1 MGLIYVSS
9 ESSDFMFALK
19 SNLESGKETV
29 SQLKSGSQKI
39 VSAVD
44 GQQLSG
50 AAYTAGKGLFAD
62 LIIPTVTRTTNAI
75 EQIEQELKKYQNADK
90 IVASEGELNED
101 KLNQQIQVT
110 RTMKNSV
117 DQTLFFVRLQTTL
130 NPIASVLDTLLNV
143 QRELERMTDSFQRDI
158 DHLQNQ
164 LRKLQDFNTQTS
176 SLFVNSLNELKIAMQ
191 GVLILNN
198 RTIKS
203 DGSYSL
209 PKGTNKS
216 YFEKIKKDVAL
227 VIESG
232 DQEIEL
238 IKETDSIEEIN
249 RKTLACA
256 NIGINPYTGKKIS
269 QEEANKFKYAAW
281 SGTFTN
287 IGDTVMGAY
296 YGNKGASRLDGMDD
310 VRSVKKKSFS
320 EKSSGSNSI
329 ITPEIEEKILWGQR
343 TNPNKNKIIG
353 GHSPEISNKHPNY
366 AVEEIILNPDGTR
379 KLKYT
384 TQFPEG
390 NLSKIKTSTVFPE
403 SWSDTKILESSTTIG
418 NSKPVSVR
426 ASDGA
431 TWHRSIVDGVEI
443 DVIKQGTKII
453 SAYPTGTVN
462 GPPPIGFSK

>member
-9 ESSDFMFALK
+9 ESSDFMSALK

-29 SQLKSGSQKI
+29 SQLKSGSQKVI
-39 VSAVD
+39 SAVD
-44 GQQLSG
+44 GKQLSG

-62 LIIPTVTRTTNAI
+62 LIIPTITRTANAI

-90 IVASEGELNED
+90 IVASEGELDET
-101 KLNQQIQVT
+101 KLNQQVQVT
-110 RTMKNSV
+110 RTMRNSL
-117 DQTLFFVRLQTTL
+117 DQTLFYVQLQTRL
-130 NPIASVLDTLLNV
+130 NPIPSVLDTLLNV
-143 QRELERMTDSFQRDI
+143 ERDLQRMTDSFQQDI

-176 SLFVNSLNELKIAMQ
+176 GLFANSLNELKIAMQ

-198 RTIKS
+198 TTIKS

-216 YFEKIKKDVAL
+216 YFEKIKKDVSL

-238 IKETDSIEEIN
+238 IKETDSLEEIN

-256 NIGINPYTGKKIS
+256 NIRINPYTGKKIS

-281 SGTFTN
+281 SGTLTN

-310 VRSVKKKSFS
+310 VGSVKKKSFS
-320 EKSSGSNSI
+320 ESNGGNVSKTDFGAESPVFGKDWNDFFKDKYGNIKWKNPLNSIDDVINTPSSLTNVNPIDIVEFVKKEGWTVTPLKKGGNAGIPYEQGGGFSMNPPAGTSGSSRYI
-329 ITPEIEEKILWGQR
+329 QYHPG
-343 TNPNKNKIIG
+343 G
-353 GHSPEISNKHPNY
+353 GHHGDLPYYKVSSPEHGITRIYMNGK
-366 AVEEIILNPDGTR
+366 VVREWLNP
-379 KLKYT
+379 
-384 TQFPEG
+384 
-390 NLSKIKTSTVFPE
+390 
-403 SWSDTKILESSTTIG
+403 
-418 NSKPVSVR
+418 
-426 ASDGA
+426 
-431 TWHRSIVDGVEI
+431 
-443 DVIKQGTKII
+443 
-453 SAYPTGTVN
+453 
-462 GPPPIGFSK
+462 

>member
-9 ESSDFMFALK
+9 ESSDFMSALK

-29 SQLKSGSQKI
+29 SQLKSGSQKV

-44 GQQLSG
+44 GKQLSG

-62 LIIPTVTRTTNAI
+62 LIIPTITRTTNAI

-117 DQTLFFVRLQTTL
+117 DKTLFFVRLQTTL

-143 QRELERMTDSFQRDI
+143 ERDLQRMTDSFQQAI
-158 DHLQNQ
+158 DQLQNQ

-176 SLFVNSLNELKIAMQ
+176 GLFANSLNELKIAMQ

-198 RTIKS
+198 TTIKS

-216 YFEKIKKDVAL
+216 YFEKIKKDVSL

-238 IKETDSIEEIN
+238 IKETDSLEEIN
-249 RKTLACA
+249 RKTLGCA
-256 NIGINPYTGKKIS
+256 NIRINPYTGKKIS

-281 SGTFTN
+281 LGTFTN

-296 YGNKGASRLDGMDD
+296 YGNKGASRLDGIDD
-310 VRSVKKKSFS
+310 VGSVNKKSFS
-320 EKSSGSNSI
+320 EKEGGATVFKLEI
-329 ITPEIEEKILWGQR
+329 PEQSLKHADVGDF
-343 TNPNKNKIIG
+343 TVNPSTGKVSKMKGG
-353 GHSPEISNKHPNY
+353 GHGQANIDFLKENGFEVNIDKTYSNGVRAGNVPHHKTPSKRIGTGQSWFPENWTNKEIKRAAQHIANQSNFVGAQNGDVIFGDYNGVRVGVIKTDGN
-366 AVEEIILNPDGTR
+366 IGTIFPDGT
-379 KLKYT
+379 
-384 TQFPEG
+384 
-390 NLSKIKTSTVFPE
+390 
-403 SWSDTKILESSTTIG
+403 
-418 NSKPVSVR
+418 
-426 ASDGA
+426 
-431 TWHRSIVDGVEI
+431 
-443 DVIKQGTKII
+443 KQ
-453 SAYPTGTVN
+453 P
-462 GPPPIGFSK
+462 

>member
-9 ESSDFMFALK
+9 ESSDFMSALK

-29 SQLKSGSQKI
+29 SQLKSGSQKV

-44 GQQLSG
+44 GKQLSG

-62 LIIPTVTRTTNAI
+62 LVIPTITRTTNAI

-143 QRELERMTDSFQRDI
+143 QRDLERMTDSFQQDI

-176 SLFVNSLNELKIAMQ
+176 GLFANSLNELKIAMQ

-198 RTIKS
+198 TTIKS

-216 YFEKIKKDVAL
+216 YFEKIKKDVSL

-238 IKETDSIEEIN
+238 IKGTDSLEEIN
-249 RKTLACA
+249 RKTIACA

-269 QEEANKFKYAAW
+269 QEEAKKFKYAAW
-281 SGTFTN
+281 SGTLTN

-296 YGNKGASRLDGMDD
+296 YGNKGASRIDGMDD
-310 VRSVKKKSFS
+310 VGSVKKKSNSESTGGATQKVISEFKSPVLDGKRVGGGTTVDDIKPIWGKDPLDKPIIDKEFPHVPKEHGFS
-320 EKSSGSNSI
+320 NIVDNYPTIANEYSLVGGDGISRRFFQIEGSNNG
-329 ITPEIEEKILWGQR
+329 KIGVFEWIVE
-343 TNPNKNKIIG
+343 PNGNISHRRFING
-353 GHSPEISNKHPNY
+353 GTLTGKPNQ
-366 AVEEIILNPDGTR
+366 VP
-379 KLKYT
+379 KK
-384 TQFPEG
+384 
-390 NLSKIKTSTVFPE
+390 
-403 SWSDTKILESSTTIG
+403 
-418 NSKPVSVR
+418 
-426 ASDGA
+426 
-431 TWHRSIVDGVEI
+431 
-443 DVIKQGTKII
+443 
-453 SAYPTGTVN
+453 
-462 GPPPIGFSK
+462 